1 MAFATIDVTKG
12 ITGTIATDNLP
23 TIPTTKGGTGLTSGF
38 KNGVDPRPNTEP
50 LFINGN
56 MEVAQRGTSET
67 GQTGSGHFTCDRW
80 GLGNTSLGTYTIEQ
94 STDAPDNTGLG
105 KSYKLD
111 CTTADASP
119 SAGDRLYFYY
129 QFEGQEVQLLE
140 KGTSDAKKSTLA
152 FWVKSAKTGTYTVQA
167 YDNDNSR
174 AVSVQYTISSAN
186 TWEHKVLVIPAD
198 TSGAYD
204 NDNASSLIFLW
215 YLGAGSTRTSGTLQ
229 TSWGADVA
237 ANTAVG
243 NVNLSDSTS
252 NDWYITGVQ
261 LEVGEFTSTT
271 LPPFQ
276 HETLGDNLLRCQ
288 RYFWRADTSTN
299 ARPFCMGRYWSADN
313 VGGLLYYPV
322 KMRTAPTV
330 TWVNPTNGWLSSG
343 GTGSSNDYFTDIVTD
358 AATTE
363 SVVWYTSGTSAD
375 GTAGYGTIIYTGT
388 GGGREMNCN
397 AEL

>member
-1 MAFATIDVTKG
+1 MALSKIDVANML
-12 ITGTIATDNLP
+12 TGATPVAN
-23 TIPTTKGGTGLTSGF
+23 GGTALTSGF
-38 KNGVDPRPNTEP
+38 VNGKDPRPNVKP

-56 MEVAQRGTSET
+56 MEVAQRGTSST
-67 GQTGSGHFTCDRW
+67 GQTGSGFFTCDRW
-80 GLGNTSLGTYTIEQ
+80 GLGNSSLGTYTITQ
-94 STDAPDNTGLG
+94 STDAPDDTGLG

-129 QFEGQEVQLLE
+129 QFEGQELQLLE

-167 YDNDNSR
+167 YDNDNGR
-174 AVSVQYTISSAN
+174 GVSVQYTISSAN
-186 TWEHKVLVIPAD
+186 TWEHKVLFIPAD
-198 TSGAYD
+198 TTGAYG
-204 NDNASSLIFLW
+204 NDNNSSLILLW
-215 YLGAGSTRTSGTLQ
+215 YLGAGSNRTSGTLQ

-271 LPPFQ
+271 LPPFE
-276 HETLGDNLLRCQ
+276 HESLGDNLLRCQ
-288 RYFWRADTSTN
+288 RYYFQSTEGQTTLSVYQDEGSYLSGNAHYPQTMRA
-299 ARPFCMGRYWSADN
+299 
-313 VGGLLYYPV
+313 
-322 KMRTAPTV
+322 
-330 TWVNPTNGWLSSG
+330 NPTATLSFSAGAGTISSSG
-343 GTGSSNDYFTDIVTD
+343 ASNIAPE
-358 AATTE
+358 AAII
-363 SVVWYTSGTSAD
+363 YANMSGAD
-375 GTAGYGTIIYTGT
+375 GRVTCTSQKWD
-388 GGGREMNCN
+388 

>member
-1 MAFATIDVTKG
+1 MSLIKVKSTSID
-12 ITGTIATDNLP
+12 GTLGDEL
-23 TIPTTKGGTGLTSGF
+23 
-38 KNGVDPRPNTEP
+38 RPNAKP

-56 MEVAQRGTSET
+56 MEVAQRGTSST

-80 GLGNTSLGTYTIEQ
+80 GLGNSSLGTYTIEQ
-94 STDAPDNTGLG
+94 STDAPDDTGLG

-129 QFEGQEVQLLE
+129 QFEGQELQLLE
-140 KGTSDAKKSTLA
+140 KGTAQAKKSTLA

-167 YDNDNSR
+167 YDNDNGR

-204 NDNASSLIFLW
+204 NDNGSSLIFLW

-229 TSWGADVA
+229 TSWASDVA

-252 NDWYITGVQ
+252 NDWFITGVQ

-276 HETLGDNLLRCQ
+276 HEDFGDNLDRCQ
-288 RYFWRADTSTN
+288 RYFQKYIGEQQEWIYNEGN
-299 ARPFCMGRYWSADN
+299 AAHAKWWQLVFPGTQ
-313 VGGLLYYPV
+313 
-322 KMRTAPTV
+322 MRVAPTMSF
-330 TWVNPTNGWLSSG
+330 SSG
-343 GTGSSNDYFTDIVTD
+343 
-358 AATTE
+358 
-363 SVVWYTSGTSAD
+363 W
-375 GTAGYGTIIYTGT
+375 T
-388 GGGREMNCN
+388 GGGASGLSGTVSSMSCTTSENRATCRVTFSSTGGSAYNIHHCDSFDGDECYMD